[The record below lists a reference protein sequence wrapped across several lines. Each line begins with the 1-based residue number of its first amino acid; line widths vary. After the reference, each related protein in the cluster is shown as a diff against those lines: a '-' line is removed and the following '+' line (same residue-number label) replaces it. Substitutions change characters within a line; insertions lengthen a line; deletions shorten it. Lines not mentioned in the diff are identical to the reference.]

1 MASSIAQP
9 QQQQEGNQATLRLP
23 NLMTQST
30 IYRRHEARLAKSYAL
45 GKDDSRPA
53 ILRVMSLLPGLRI
66 IFPPPSSSQ
75 QQPSNDSVSQNFMS
89 SSAVPRIGD
98 YSESTLFTTTDADS
112 ENHRH
117 QTAAATSHSSSSR
130 QPVVLQA
137 MFTTAATA
145 GIAEYLFGSSSSSSN
160 SPFGGRP
167 HARYSPFASIV
178 PHGDSV
184 SMQLQNHRHIPK
196 PTAAVAVSGHQIAL
210 AASSTSILFGTKV
223 LTEQQLHHV
232 NNDVGES
239 SSFVSSAAA
248 GAVVGLFQQLVPVI
262 GSRPSRQR
270 SFPVQSLS
278 PTTAAAAATVIPRH
292 VVAATMYFTTYEQ
305 LLNHLSSSTSSADDV
320 GTQNATK
327 NNPTN
332 FNILM
337 AGATAGCVYTTALN
351 AFQRQVVPP
360 SSAAAV
366 TSIVRSA
373 PIHALIFWGYE
384 TMKEQQARY

>member
-9 QQQQEGNQATLRLP
+9 QQEGNQATLRLP

-75 QQPSNDSVSQNFMS
+75 QQPSNDSVPQNFMS

-117 QTAAATSHSSSSR
+117 QTAAAAKHSSSSH

-137 MFTTAATA
+137 IFTTAATA
-145 GIAEYLFGSSSSSSN
+145 GIAECLFGSSSYSSN
-160 SPFGGRP
+160 SPFGGRS

-184 SMQLQNHRHIPK
+184 SMQLQNHRHMPK
-196 PTAAVAVSGHQIAL
+196 PAAAVAVSGHQIAL

-248 GAVVGLFQQLVPVI
+248 GAVVGLFQQLVPAI
-262 GSRPSRQR
+262 GSSPSRQR

-278 PTTAAAAATVIPRH
+278 PTTAAAATMISRH
-292 VVAATMYFTTYEQ
+292 MVAATMYFTTYEQ
-305 LLNHLSSSTSSADDV
+305 LLNNLSSSTSSADDV